1 MNKKTNI
8 EYLRDC
14 IKGNEEANE
23 FLDAVIKEIKA
34 KDKRVKALEDDCD
47 CDEYEDR
54 SYENTIDTGME
65 PLEWS
70 CPNLGI
76 ISLMETF
83 EEKLE
88 KLGHIRLEAAIK
100 SL

>member
-1 MNKKTNI
+1 MNKKTNLD
-8 EYLRDC
+8 YLRDC
-14 IKGNEEANE
+14 IKGNDEAVE
-23 FLDAVIKEIKA
+23 FLDAVVKEIKV
-34 KDKRVKALEDDCD
+34 KDKRISSLEDDCD
-47 CDEYEDR
+47 CGEYEEM

-65 PLEWS
+65 PLGWS

-76 ISLMETF
+76 ISLMEIF

-88 KLGHIRLEAAIK
+88 KLGHIRLENALK